1 MLNFTN
7 NKFIKIMRPPL
18 VYTLIFILIYSCSKP
33 ESFNDLPAQQYA
45 LSPGLNVESSY
56 LKDQLISFNMI
67 DSEGNNITS
76 STSFIVDNQLINGN
90 TISYDELGN
99 HEVYA
104 DYTIDSQIN
113 STDLIGF
120 NIVEPI
126 NKVVVE
132 DYTGTWCGYCPPVA
146 HAIYELKEVYDN
158 IISVGIHNNDELT
171 IDQESDL
178 RSELGISGFPS
189 ARLNRTIS
197 WLDPYQISDVNSL
210 LSEENHVAISINS
223 TLENIELGVDLRIV
237 SNVELVNH
245 KLVIYL
251 VESNLI
257 YDQSNYFNYVEDSY
271 FYNLGNPI
279 ENYSH
284 QDVLRKSITNIS
296 GNVLDI
302 IQPLN
307 DYKFNFNVQINPD
320 FVVENL
326 AIVAI
331 VVDSNNNAINSQLGA
346 VNSFQDFN

>member
-1 MLNFTN
+1 
-7 NKFIKIMRPPL
+7 
-18 VYTLIFILIYSCSKP
+18 
-33 ESFNDLPAQQYA
+33 
-45 LSPGLNVESSY
+45 
-56 LKDQLISFNMI
+56 MI

-76 STSFIVDNQLINGN
+76 GTSFTVDNQLINGN
-90 TISYDELGN
+90 TISYDEIGSHDVSAN
-99 HEVYA
+99 
-104 DYTIDSQIN
+104 YTIDSQN
-113 STDLIGF
+113 YNTDLIVF

-126 NKVVVE
+126 NKVIVE

-197 WLDPYQISDVNSL
+197 WFDPYQISDVNSL
-210 LSEENHVAISINS
+210 LSEENNVAISIKS
-223 TLENIELGVDLRIV
+223 ALENIDLEVNLRIV

-296 GNVLDI
+296 GNALDL
-302 IQPLN
+302 IQPLT
-307 DYKFNFNVQINPD
+307 DYKFNFNVEISPD
-320 FVVENL
+320 FVQENL
-326 AIVAI
+326 AIVAM
-331 VVDSNNNAINSQLGA
+331 VVDSNNNAINSQFSE

>member
-1 MLNFTN
+1 
-7 NKFIKIMRPPL
+7 MRSPL
-18 VYTLIFILIYSCSKP
+18 LYTLIFILIYSCSKP
-33 ESFNDLPAQQYA
+33 ESFSDLTVQQNS
-45 LSPGLNVESSY
+45 LIPGLNVESSY

-76 STSFIVDNQLINGN
+76 GTSFTVDNQLINGN
-90 TISYDELGN
+90 TISYDEIGSHYVSAN
-99 HEVYA
+99 
-104 DYTIDSQIN
+104 YTIDSQN
-113 STDLIGF
+113 YSTDLIVF
-120 NIVEPI
+120 DIVEPI
-126 NKVVVE
+126 NKVIVE

-197 WLDPYQISDVNSL
+197 WFDPYQISEVNSL
-210 LSEENHVAISINS
+210 LSEENNVAISIKS
-223 TLENIELGVDLRIV
+223 ALENIDLEVNLRIV

-296 GNVLDI
+296 GNTLDL
-302 IQPLN
+302 IQPLT
-307 DYKFNFNVQINPD
+307 DYKFNFNVEISPD
-320 FVVENL
+320 FVQENL

-331 VVDSNNNAINSQLGA
+331 IVDSNNNAINSQFSE

>member
-1 MLNFTN
+1 
-7 NKFIKIMRPPL
+7 MRSPL
-18 VYTLIFILIYSCSKP
+18 LYTLIFILIYSCSKP
-33 ESFNDLPAQQYA
+33 ESFSDLTVQQNS
-45 LSPGLNVESSY
+45 LIPGLNVESSY

-76 STSFIVDNQLINGN
+76 GTSFTVDNQLINGN
-90 TISYDELGN
+90 TISYDEIGSHN
-99 HEVYA
+99 VSA
-104 DYTIDSQIN
+104 NYTIDSQN
-113 STDLIGF
+113 YSTDLKVF

-126 NKVVVE
+126 NKVIVE

-197 WLDPYQISDVNSL
+197 WFDPYQISEVNSL
-210 LSEENHVAISINS
+210 LSEENNVAISIKS
-223 TLENIELGVDLRIV
+223 ALENIDLEVNLRIV

-296 GNVLDI
+296 GNTLDL
-302 IQPLN
+302 IQPLT
-307 DYKFNFNVQINPD
+307 DYKFNFNVEISPD
-320 FVVENL
+320 FVQENL
-326 AIVAI
+326 AIVAMI
-331 VVDSNNNAINSQLGA
+331 VDSNNNAINSQFSE

>member
-1 MLNFTN
+1 
-7 NKFIKIMRPPL
+7 MRHSL
-18 VYTLIFILIYSCSKP
+18 VYTLIFICFYTCSKP
-33 ESFNDLPAQQYA
+33 ESFNDLQVQQYN
-45 LSPGLNVESSY
+45 LIPGLNVESSY
-56 LKDQLISFNMI
+56 LKDQLISFEMI
-67 DSEGNNITS
+67 DIDGNNITS
-76 STSFIVDNQLINGN
+76 STSFIVNNQLINGN
-90 TISYDELGN
+90 TISYDNIGT

-104 DYTIDSQIN
+104 DYLIDSQN
-113 STDLIGF
+113 YSTDSKGF
-120 NIVEPI
+120 NIVKPI
-126 NKVVVE
+126 NKVIIE

-146 HAIYELKEVYDN
+146 NAIYELKEVYDN
-158 IISVGIHNNDELT
+158 IISVGIHNNDQLT

-197 WLDPYQISDVNSL
+197 WLDPYQLSEVNSL
-210 LSEENHVAISINS
+210 LSEENNVAISINS
-223 TLENIELGVDLRIV
+223 TLENVELGVDLRIV

-257 YDQSNYFNYVEDSY
+257 YDQANYFNYVEGSY

-296 GNVLDI
+296 GNILEVI
-302 IQPLN
+302 EPLT
-307 DYKFNFNVQINPD
+307 DYKYNFDIELNPD
-320 FVVENL
+320 FAVENL

-331 VVDSNNNAINSQLGA
+331 VVDSNNNAINSQFGE

>member
-1 MLNFTN
+1 
-7 NKFIKIMRPPL
+7 MRSPL
-18 VYTLIFILIYSCSKP
+18 LYTLIFILIYSCSKP
-33 ESFNDLPAQQYA
+33 ESFSDLIVQQNS
-45 LSPGLNVESSY
+45 LIPGLNVESSY

-76 STSFIVDNQLINGN
+76 STSFTVDNQLINGN
-90 TISYDELGN
+90 TISYDEIGSHDVSAN
-99 HEVYA
+99 
-104 DYTIDSQIN
+104 YTIDSQN
-113 STDLIGF
+113 YSTDLIVF

-126 NKVVVE
+126 NKVIVE

-197 WLDPYQISDVNSL
+197 WFDPYEISEVNSL
-210 LSEENHVAISINS
+210 LSEENNVAISIKS
-223 TLENIELGVDLRIV
+223 ALENIDLEVNLRIV

-296 GNVLDI
+296 GNTLDL
-302 IQPLN
+302 IQPLT
-307 DYKFNFNVQINPD
+307 DYKFNFNVEISPD
-320 FVVENL
+320 FVQENL
-326 AIVAI
+326 AIVAM
-331 VVDSNNNAINSQLGA
+331 VVDSNNNAINSQFSE

>member
-1 MLNFTN
+1 
-7 NKFIKIMRPPL
+7 MRSPL
-18 VYTLIFILIYSCSKP
+18 LYTLIFILIYSCSKP
-33 ESFNDLPAQQYA
+33 ESFSDLTVQQNS
-45 LSPGLNVESSY
+45 LIPGLNVESSY

-76 STSFIVDNQLINGN
+76 GTSFTVDNQLINGN
-90 TISYDELGN
+90 TISYDEIGSHYVSAN
-99 HEVYA
+99 
-104 DYTIDSQIN
+104 YTIDSQN
-113 STDLIGF
+113 YSTDLIVF
-120 NIVEPI
+120 DIVEPI
-126 NKVVVE
+126 NKVIVE

-197 WLDPYQISDVNSL
+197 WFDPYQILEVNSL
-210 LSEENHVAISINS
+210 LSEENNVAISIKS
-223 TLENIELGVDLRIV
+223 ALENIDLEVNLRIV

-296 GNVLDI
+296 GNTLDL
-302 IQPLN
+302 IQPLT
-307 DYKFNFNVQINPD
+307 DYKFNFNVEISPD
-320 FVVENL
+320 FVQENL
-326 AIVAI
+326 AIVAM
-331 VVDSNNNAINSQLGA
+331 VVDSNNNAINSQFSE

>member
-1 MLNFTN
+1 
-7 NKFIKIMRPPL
+7 MRSPL
-18 VYTLIFILIYSCSKP
+18 LYTLIFILIYSCSKP
-33 ESFNDLPAQQYA
+33 ESFSDLSVQQNS
-45 LSPGLNVESSY
+45 LIPGLNVESSY

-90 TISYDELGN
+90 TISYDEIGSHDVSAN
-99 HEVYA
+99 
-104 DYTIDSQIN
+104 YTIDSQN
-113 STDLIGF
+113 YSTDLIVF

-126 NKVVVE
+126 NKVIVE

-197 WLDPYQISDVNSL
+197 WFDPYQISEVNSL
-210 LSEENHVAISINS
+210 LSEENNVAISIKS
-223 TLENIELGVDLRIV
+223 ELENIDLEVKLRIV

-251 VESNLI
+251 LESNLI

-296 GNVLDI
+296 GNTLDL
-302 IQPLN
+302 IQPLT
-307 DYKFNFNVQINPD
+307 DYKFNFNVEISPD
-320 FVVENL
+320 FVQENL

-331 VVDSNNNAINSQLGA
+331 IVDSNNNAINSQFSE

>member
-67 DSEGNNITS
+67 DYEGNNITS

-104 DYTIDSQIN
+104 DYTIDSQIY

-197 WLDPYQISDVNSL
+197 WLDPYHISDVNSL
-210 LSEENHVAISINS
+210 LSEENDVAISINS
-223 TLENIELGVDLRIV
+223 NLENIELGIDLRIV

>member
-104 DYTIDSQIN
+104 DYTIDSQIY

-197 WLDPYQISDVNSL
+197 WLDPYHISDLNSL
-210 LSEENHVAISINS
+210 LSEENDVAISINS
-223 TLENIELGVDLRIV
+223 NLENIELGIDLRIV

>member
-1 MLNFTN
+1 
-7 NKFIKIMRPPL
+7 MRPPL
-18 VYTLIFILIYSCSKP
+18 LYTLIFILIYSCSKP
-33 ESFNDLPAQQYA
+33 ESFSDLIVQQNS
-45 LSPGLNVESSY
+45 LIPGLNVELSY

-76 STSFIVDNQLINGN
+76 NTSFTVDNQLINGN
-90 TISYDELGN
+90 TISYDEIGSHDVSAN
-99 HEVYA
+99 
-104 DYTIDSQIN
+104 YTIDSQN
-113 STDLIGF
+113 YSTDLIVF

-126 NKVVVE
+126 NKVIVE

-197 WLDPYQISDVNSL
+197 WFDPYQISEVNSL
-210 LSEENHVAISINS
+210 LSEENNVAISIKS
-223 TLENIELGVDLRIV
+223 ALENIDLEVNLRIV

-296 GNVLDI
+296 GNTLDL
-302 IQPLN
+302 IQPLT
-307 DYKFNFNVQINPD
+307 DYKFNFNVEISPD
-320 FVVENL
+320 FVQENL
-326 AIVAI
+326 AIVAM
-331 VVDSNNNAINSQLGA
+331 VVDSNNNAINSQFSE

>member
-67 DSEGNNITS
+67 DYEGNNITS

-104 DYTIDSQIN
+104 DYTIDSQIY

-307 DYKFNFNVQINPD
+307 DYKFNFNVQINAD

>member
-1 MLNFTN
+1 
-7 NKFIKIMRPPL
+7 MRSPL
-18 VYTLIFILIYSCSKP
+18 LYTLIFILIYSCSKP
-33 ESFNDLPAQQYA
+33 ESFSDLTVQQNS
-45 LSPGLNVESSY
+45 LIPGLNVESSY

-76 STSFIVDNQLINGN
+76 GTSFTVDNQLINGN
-90 TISYDELGN
+90 TISYDEIGSHDVSAN
-99 HEVYA
+99 
-104 DYTIDSQIN
+104 YTIDSQN
-113 STDLIGF
+113 YSTDLIVF

-126 NKVVVE
+126 NKVIVE

-146 HAIYELKEVYDN
+146 HAIYELKEVFDN

-197 WLDPYQISDVNSL
+197 WFDPYQISDVNSL
-210 LSEENHVAISINS
+210 LSEENNVAISIKS
-223 TLENIELGVDLRIV
+223 ALENIDLEVNLRIV

-296 GNVLDI
+296 GNALDL
-302 IQPLN
+302 IQPLT
-307 DYKFNFNVQINPD
+307 DYKFNFNVEISPD
-320 FVVENL
+320 FVQENL
-326 AIVAI
+326 AIVAM
-331 VVDSNNNAINSQLGA
+331 VVDSNNNAINSQFSE

>member
-1 MLNFTN
+1 
-7 NKFIKIMRPPL
+7 MRSPL
-18 VYTLIFILIYSCSKP
+18 LHTLIFILIYSCSKP
-33 ESFNDLPAQQYA
+33 ESFSDLTVQQNS
-45 LSPGLNVESSY
+45 LIPGLNVESSY

-76 STSFIVDNQLINGN
+76 GTSFTVDNQLINGN
-90 TISYDELGN
+90 TISYDEIGSHDVSAN
-99 HEVYA
+99 
-104 DYTIDSQIN
+104 YTIDSQN
-113 STDLIGF
+113 YSTDLIVF

-126 NKVVVE
+126 NKVIVE

-197 WLDPYQISDVNSL
+197 WFDPYQISDVNSL
-210 LSEENHVAISINS
+210 LSEENNVAISIKS
-223 TLENIELGVDLRIV
+223 ALENIDLEVNLRIV

-296 GNVLDI
+296 GNALDL
-302 IQPLN
+302 IQPLT
-307 DYKFNFNVQINPD
+307 DYKFNFNVEISPD
-320 FVVENL
+320 FVQENL
-326 AIVAI
+326 AIVAM
-331 VVDSNNNAINSQLGA
+331 VVDSNNNAINSQFSE

>member
-1 MLNFTN
+1 
-7 NKFIKIMRPPL
+7 MRPPL

-104 DYTIDSQIN
+104 DYTIDSQIY

-210 LSEENHVAISINS
+210 LSEENDVAISINS

-257 YDQSNYFNYVEDSY
+257 YDQSNYFNYVD
-271 FYNLGNPI
+271 
-279 ENYSH
+279 
-284 QDVLRKSITNIS
+284 K
-296 GNVLDI
+296 
-302 IQPLN
+302 
-307 DYKFNFNVQINPD
+307 
-320 FVVENL
+320 
-326 AIVAI
+326 
-331 VVDSNNNAINSQLGA
+331 
-346 VNSFQDFN
+346 

>member
-1 MLNFTN
+1 
-7 NKFIKIMRPPL
+7 MRSPL
-18 VYTLIFILIYSCSKP
+18 LYTLIFILIYSCSKP
-33 ESFNDLPAQQYA
+33 ESFSDLTVQQNS
-45 LSPGLNVESSY
+45 LIPVLNVESSY

-76 STSFIVDNQLINGN
+76 STSFTVDNQLINGN
-90 TISYDELGN
+90 TISYDEIGSHYVSAN
-99 HEVYA
+99 
-104 DYTIDSQIN
+104 YTIDSQN
-113 STDLIGF
+113 YSTDLIVF

-126 NKVVVE
+126 NKVIVE

-197 WLDPYQISDVNSL
+197 WFDPYQISDVNSL
-210 LSEENHVAISINS
+210 LSEENNVAISVKS
-223 TLENIELGVDLRIV
+223 ALENIDLEVNLRIV

-296 GNVLDI
+296 GNALDL
-302 IQPLN
+302 IQPLT
-307 DYKFNFNVQINPD
+307 DYKFNFNVEISPD
-320 FVVENL
+320 FVQENL

-331 VVDSNNNAINSQLGA
+331 IVDSDNNAINSQFSE

>member
-1 MLNFTN
+1 
-7 NKFIKIMRPPL
+7 MRSPL
-18 VYTLIFILIYSCSKP
+18 LYTLIFILIYSCSKP
-33 ESFNDLPAQQYA
+33 ESFSDLTVQQNS
-45 LSPGLNVESSY
+45 LIPGLNVESSY

-76 STSFIVDNQLINGN
+76 GTSFTVDNQLINGN
-90 TISYDELGN
+90 TISYDEIGSHYVSAN
-99 HEVYA
+99 
-104 DYTIDSQIN
+104 YTIDSQN
-113 STDLIGF
+113 YSTDLIVF

-126 NKVVVE
+126 NKVIVE

-197 WLDPYQISDVNSL
+197 WFDPYQISDVNSL
-210 LSEENHVAISINS
+210 LSEENNVAISIKS
-223 TLENIELGVDLRIV
+223 ALENIDLEVNLRIV

-296 GNVLDI
+296 GNALNV
-302 IQPLN
+302 IQPLT
-307 DYKFNFNVQINPD
+307 DYKFNFNVEISPD
-320 FVVENL
+320 FVQENL

-331 VVDSNNNAINSQLGA
+331 IVDSDNNAINSQFSE

>member
-1 MLNFTN
+1 
-7 NKFIKIMRPPL
+7 MRSPL
-18 VYTLIFILIYSCSKP
+18 LYTLIFILIYSCSKP
-33 ESFNDLPAQQYA
+33 ESFSDLIVQQNS
-45 LSPGLNVESSY
+45 LIPGLNVESSY

-76 STSFIVDNQLINGN
+76 GTSFTVDNQLINGN
-90 TISYDELGN
+90 TISYDEIGSHN
-99 HEVYA
+99 VSA
-104 DYTIDSQIN
+104 NYTIDSQN
-113 STDLIGF
+113 YSTDLIVF

-126 NKVVVE
+126 NKVIVE

-197 WLDPYQISDVNSL
+197 WFDPYQISEVNSL
-210 LSEENHVAISINS
+210 LSEENNVAISIKS
-223 TLENIELGVDLRIV
+223 TLENIDLEVNLRIV

-296 GNVLDI
+296 GNTLDL
-302 IQPLN
+302 IQPLT
-307 DYKFNFNVQINPD
+307 DYKFNFNVEISPD
-320 FVVENL
+320 FVQENL
-326 AIVAI
+326 AIVAM
-331 VVDSNNNAINSQLGA
+331 VVDSNNNAINSQFSE

>member
-1 MLNFTN
+1 
-7 NKFIKIMRPPL
+7 MRHSL
-18 VYTLIFILIYSCSKP
+18 VYTLIFICFYTCSKP
-33 ESFNDLPAQQYA
+33 ESFNDLQVQQYN
-45 LSPGLNVESSY
+45 LIPGLNVESSY
-56 LKDQLISFNMI
+56 LKDQLISFEMI
-67 DSEGNNITS
+67 DIDGNNITS
-76 STSFIVDNQLINGN
+76 STSFIVNNQLINGN
-90 TISYDELGN
+90 TISYDNIGT

-104 DYTIDSQIN
+104 DYSIDSQN
-113 STDLIGF
+113 YSTDSKGF
-120 NIVEPI
+120 SIVEPI
-126 NKVVVE
+126 NKVIVE

-146 HAIYELKEVYDN
+146 NAIYELKEVYDN

-189 ARLNRTIS
+189 ARLNRTIL
-197 WLDPYQISDVNSL
+197 WLDPYQFSEVNSL
-210 LSEENHVAISINS
+210 LSEENNVAISINS
-223 TLENIELGVDLRIV
+223 TIENVELGVGLRIV

-257 YDQSNYFNYVEDSY
+257 YDQANYFNYVEDSY

-296 GNVLDI
+296 GNILEV
-302 IQPLN
+302 IQPLT
-307 DYKFNFNVQINPD
+307 DYKFNFNMELNPD

-331 VVDSNNNAINSQLGA
+331 VVDSNNNAINSQYGE

>member
-1 MLNFTN
+1 
-7 NKFIKIMRPPL
+7 
-18 VYTLIFILIYSCSKP
+18 VYTLIFICFYTCSKP
-33 ESFNDLPAQQYA
+33 ESFNDLQVQQYN
-45 LSPGLNVESSY
+45 LIPGLNVESSY
-56 LKDQLISFNMI
+56 LKDQLISFEMI
-67 DSEGNNITS
+67 DIDGNNITS
-76 STSFIVDNQLINGN
+76 STSFIVNNQLINGN
-90 TISYDELGN
+90 TTSYDNIGT

-104 DYTIDSQIN
+104 DYSIDSQN
-113 STDLIGF
+113 YSTDSKGF

-126 NKVVVE
+126 NKVIVE

-146 HAIYELKEVYDN
+146 NAIYELKEVYDN

-189 ARLNRTIS
+189 ARLNRTIL
-197 WLDPYQISDVNSL
+197 WLDPYQFSEVNSL
-210 LSEENHVAISINS
+210 LSEENNVAISINS
-223 TLENIELGVDLRIV
+223 TIENVELGVGLRIV

-257 YDQSNYFNYVEDSY
+257 YDQANYFNYVEDSY

-296 GNVLDI
+296 GNILEV
-302 IQPLN
+302 IQPLT
-307 DYKFNFNVQINPD
+307 DYKFNFNMELNPD

-331 VVDSNNNAINSQLGA
+331 VVDSNNNAINSQYGE

>member
-1 MLNFTN
+1 
-7 NKFIKIMRPPL
+7 MRSPL
-18 VYTLIFILIYSCSKP
+18 LYTLIFILIYSCSKS
-33 ESFNDLPAQQYA
+33 ESFTDLTVQQNS
-45 LSPGLNVESSY
+45 LIPGLNVESSY

-76 STSFIVDNQLINGN
+76 STSFTVDNQLINGN
-90 TISYDELGN
+90 TISYDEIGSHDVSAN
-99 HEVYA
+99 
-104 DYTIDSQIN
+104 YTIDSQN
-113 STDLIGF
+113 YSTDLIVF

-126 NKVVVE
+126 NKVIVE

-197 WLDPYQISDVNSL
+197 WFDPYQISEVNSL
-210 LSEENHVAISINS
+210 LSEENNVAISIKS
-223 TLENIELGVDLRIV
+223 ALENIDLEVNLRIV

-296 GNVLDI
+296 GNTLDL
-302 IQPLN
+302 IQPLT
-307 DYKFNFNVQINPD
+307 DYKFNFNVEISPD
-320 FVVENL
+320 FVQENL
-326 AIVAI
+326 AIVAM
-331 VVDSNNNAINSQLGA
+331 VVDSNNNAINSQFSE

>member
-1 MLNFTN
+1 
-7 NKFIKIMRPPL
+7 MRPFL
-18 VYTLIFILIYSCSKP
+18 LYTLIFICFYTCSKP
-33 ESFNDLPAQQYA
+33 ESFNDLQVQQYN
-45 LSPGLNVESSY
+45 LIPGLNVESSY
-56 LKDQLISFNMI
+56 LKDQLISFEMI
-67 DSEGNNITS
+67 DIDGNNITS
-76 STSFIVDNQLINGN
+76 STSFIVNNQLINGN
-90 TISYDELGN
+90 TTSYDNIGT

-104 DYTIDSQIN
+104 DYSIDSQN
-113 STDLIGF
+113 YSTDSKGF
-120 NIVEPI
+120 SIVEPI
-126 NKVVVE
+126 NKVIVE

-146 HAIYELKEVYDN
+146 NAIYELKEVYDN

-171 IDQESDL
+171 IVQESDL

-197 WLDPYQISDVNSL
+197 WLDPYQFSEVNSL
-210 LSEENHVAISINS
+210 LSEENNVAISINS
-223 TLENIELGVDLRIV
+223 TLENVELGVDLRIV

-257 YDQSNYFNYVEDSY
+257 YDQANYFNYVEGSY

-296 GNVLDI
+296 GNILEL
-302 IQPLN
+302 IQPLT
-307 DYKFNFNVQINPD
+307 DYKYNFNIELNPD
-320 FVVENL
+320 FAVENL

-331 VVDSNNNAINSQLGA
+331 VVDSNNNAINSQYGE

>member
-104 DYTIDSQIN
+104 DYTIDSQIY

-120 NIVEPI
+120 NIVEPV

-245 KLVIYL
+245 KLIIYL

-296 GNVLDI
+296 GNALDI

>member
-1 MLNFTN
+1 
-7 NKFIKIMRPPL
+7 MRSPL
-18 VYTLIFILIYSCSKP
+18 LYTLIFILIYSCSKP
-33 ESFNDLPAQQYA
+33 ESFSDLTFQQNS
-45 LSPGLNVESSY
+45 LIPGLNVESSY

-90 TISYDELGN
+90 TISYDEIGSHN
-99 HEVYA
+99 VSA
-104 DYTIDSQIN
+104 NYTIDSQN
-113 STDLIGF
+113 YTTDLKVF

-126 NKVVVE
+126 NKVIVE

-197 WLDPYQISDVNSL
+197 WFDPYQISEVTSL
-210 LSEENHVAISINS
+210 LSEENNVAISIKS
-223 TLENIELGVDLRIV
+223 ALENIDLEVNLRIV

-296 GNVLDI
+296 GNTLDL
-302 IQPLN
+302 IQPLT
-307 DYKFNFNVQINPD
+307 DYKFNFNVEISPD
-320 FVVENL
+320 FVQENL

-331 VVDSNNNAINSQLGA
+331 IVDSNNNAINSQFSE

>member
-1 MLNFTN
+1 
-7 NKFIKIMRPPL
+7 MRHL
-18 VYTLIFILIYSCSKP
+18 LLYTLIFICFYTCSKP
-33 ESFNDLPAQQYA
+33 ESFNDLQVQQYN
-45 LSPGLNVESSY
+45 LIPGLNVESSY
-56 LKDQLISFNMI
+56 LKNQLISFEMI
-67 DSEGNNITS
+67 DIDGNNITS
-76 STSFIVDNQLINGN
+76 STSFIVNNQLINGN
-90 TISYDELGN
+90 TISYDIIGI

-104 DYTIDSQIN
+104 DYSIDSQN
-113 STDLIGF
+113 YSTDSKGF

-126 NKVVVE
+126 NKVIVE

-146 HAIYELKEVYDN
+146 NAIYELKEVYDN

-197 WLDPYQISDVNSL
+197 WLDPYQFSEVNSL
-210 LSEENHVAISINS
+210 LSEENNVAISINS
-223 TLENIELGVDLRIV
+223 TLENVELEVGLRIV

-251 VESNLI
+251 VESNLV
-257 YDQSNYFNYVEDSY
+257 YDQANYFNYVEDSY

-296 GNVLDI
+296 GNILEL
-302 IQPLN
+302 IQPLT
-307 DYKFNFNVQINPD
+307 DYKFNFNVELNPD

-331 VVDSNNNAINSQLGA
+331 VVDSNNNAINSQYGE

>member
-271 FYNLGNPI
+271 FFNIGNPI

-284 QDVLRKSITNIS
+284 QDVLRKTITNIT
-296 GNVLDI
+296 GNVLNI

>member
-1 MLNFTN
+1 
-7 NKFIKIMRPPL
+7 MRSPL
-18 VYTLIFILIYSCSKP
+18 LYTLIFILIYSCSKS
-33 ESFNDLPAQQYA
+33 ESFSDLTVQQNS
-45 LSPGLNVESSY
+45 LIPGLNVESSY

-76 STSFIVDNQLINGN
+76 GTSFTVDNQLINGN
-90 TISYDELGN
+90 TISYDEIGSHDVSAN
-99 HEVYA
+99 
-104 DYTIDSQIN
+104 YTIDSQN
-113 STDLIGF
+113 YSTDLIVF

-126 NKVVVE
+126 NKVIVE

-197 WLDPYQISDVNSL
+197 WFDPYQISDVNSL
-210 LSEENHVAISINS
+210 LSEENNVAISIKS
-223 TLENIELGVDLRIV
+223 ALENIDLEVNLRIV

-296 GNVLDI
+296 GNALDL
-302 IQPLN
+302 IQPLT
-307 DYKFNFNVQINPD
+307 DYKFNFNVEISPD
-320 FVVENL
+320 FVQENL
-326 AIVAI
+326 AIVAM
-331 VVDSNNNAINSQLGA
+331 VVDSNNNAINSQFSE

>member
-1 MLNFTN
+1 
-7 NKFIKIMRPPL
+7 MRHSL
-18 VYTLIFILIYSCSKP
+18 VYTLIFICFYTCSKP
-33 ESFNDLPAQQYA
+33 ESFNDLQVQQYN
-45 LSPGLNVESSY
+45 LIPGLNVESSY
-56 LKDQLISFNMI
+56 LKDQLISFEMI
-67 DSEGNNITS
+67 DIDGNNITS
-76 STSFIVDNQLINGN
+76 STSFVVNNQLINGN
-90 TISYDELGN
+90 TISYDNIGT

-104 DYTIDSQIN
+104 DYSIDSQN
-113 STDLIGF
+113 YSTDSKGF

-126 NKVVVE
+126 NKVIVE

-146 HAIYELKEVYDN
+146 NAIYELKEVYDN

-189 ARLNRTIS
+189 ARLNRTIL
-197 WLDPYQISDVNSL
+197 WLDPYQFSEVNSL
-210 LSEENHVAISINS
+210 LSEENNVAISINS
-223 TLENIELGVDLRIV
+223 TLENVELGVDLRIV

-257 YDQSNYFNYVEDSY
+257 YDQANYFNYVEDSY

-296 GNVLDI
+296 GNILEV
-302 IQPLN
+302 IQPLT
-307 DYKFNFNVQINPD
+307 DYKFNFNMELNPD

-331 VVDSNNNAINSQLGA
+331 VVDSNNNAINSQYGE

>member
-1 MLNFTN
+1 
-7 NKFIKIMRPPL
+7 MRHSL
-18 VYTLIFILIYSCSKP
+18 VYTLIFICFYTCSKP
-33 ESFNDLPAQQYA
+33 ESFNDLQVQQYN
-45 LSPGLNVESSY
+45 LIPGLNVESSY
-56 LKDQLISFNMI
+56 LKDQLISFEMI
-67 DSEGNNITS
+67 DIDGNNITS
-76 STSFIVDNQLINGN
+76 STSFIVNNQLINGN
-90 TISYDELGN
+90 TISYDNIGT

-104 DYTIDSQIN
+104 DYSIDSQN
-113 STDLIGF
+113 YSTDSKGF
-120 NIVEPI
+120 SIVEPI
-126 NKVVVE
+126 NKVIVE

-146 HAIYELKEVYDN
+146 NAIYELKEVYDN

-197 WLDPYQISDVNSL
+197 WLDPYQFSEVNSL
-210 LSEENHVAISINS
+210 LSEENNVAISINS
-223 TLENIELGVDLRIV
+223 TLENVELGVGLRIV

-257 YDQSNYFNYVEDSY
+257 YDQANYFNYVEDSY

-296 GNVLDI
+296 GNILEV
-302 IQPLN
+302 IQPLT
-307 DYKFNFNVQINPD
+307 DYKFNFNVELNPD

-331 VVDSNNNAINSQLGA
+331 VVDSNNNAINSQYGE

>member
-1 MLNFTN
+1 
-7 NKFIKIMRPPL
+7 
-18 VYTLIFILIYSCSKP
+18 
-33 ESFNDLPAQQYA
+33 
-45 LSPGLNVESSY
+45 
-56 LKDQLISFNMI
+56 
-67 DSEGNNITS
+67 
-76 STSFIVDNQLINGN
+76 VDNQLINGN
-90 TISYDELGN
+90 TISYDEIGSHDVSAN
-99 HEVYA
+99 
-104 DYTIDSQIN
+104 YTIDSQN
-113 STDLIGF
+113 YSTDLIVF

-126 NKVVVE
+126 NKVIVE

-197 WLDPYQISDVNSL
+197 WFDPYQISEVNSL
-210 LSEENHVAISINS
+210 LSEENNVAISIKS
-223 TLENIELGVDLRIV
+223 ALENIDLEVNLRIV

-296 GNVLDI
+296 GNTLDL
-302 IQPLN
+302 IQPLT
-307 DYKFNFNVQINPD
+307 DYKFNFNVEISPD
-320 FVVENL
+320 FVQENL

-331 VVDSNNNAINSQLGA
+331 IVDSNNNAINSQFSE

>member
-1 MLNFTN
+1 
-7 NKFIKIMRPPL
+7 MRSPL
-18 VYTLIFILIYSCSKP
+18 LYTLIFILIYSCSKP
-33 ESFNDLPAQQYA
+33 ESFSDLPVQQNS
-45 LSPGLNVESSY
+45 LIPGLNVESSY

-76 STSFIVDNQLINGN
+76 STSFTVDNQLINGN
-90 TISYDELGN
+90 TISYDEIGSHDVSAN
-99 HEVYA
+99 
-104 DYTIDSQIN
+104 YTIDSQN
-113 STDLIGF
+113 YSTDLIVF

-126 NKVVVE
+126 NKVIVE

-197 WLDPYQISDVNSL
+197 WFDPYQISDVNSL
-210 LSEENHVAISINS
+210 LSEENNVAISIKS
-223 TLENIELGVDLRIV
+223 ALENIDLEVNLRIV

-296 GNVLDI
+296 GNTLDL
-302 IQPLN
+302 IQPLT
-307 DYKFNFNVQINPD
+307 DYKFNFNVEISPD
-320 FVVENL
+320 FVQENL
-326 AIVAI
+326 AIVAM
-331 VVDSNNNAINSQLGA
+331 VVDSNNNAINSQFSE

>member
-1 MLNFTN
+1 
-7 NKFIKIMRPPL
+7 MRSPIL
-18 VYTLIFILIYSCSKP
+18 YTLIFILIYSCSKP
-33 ESFNDLPAQQYA
+33 ESFSDLTVQQNS
-45 LSPGLNVESSY
+45 LIPGLNVESSY

-76 STSFIVDNQLINGN
+76 GTSFTVDNQLINGN
-90 TISYDELGN
+90 TISYDEIGSHYVSAN
-99 HEVYA
+99 
-104 DYTIDSQIN
+104 YTIDSQN
-113 STDLIGF
+113 YSTDLIVF
-120 NIVEPI
+120 DIVEPI
-126 NKVVVE
+126 NKVIVE

-197 WLDPYQISDVNSL
+197 WFDPYQISEVNSL
-210 LSEENHVAISINS
+210 LSEENNVAISIKS
-223 TLENIELGVDLRIV
+223 ALENIDLEVNLRIV

-296 GNVLDI
+296 GNALDL
-302 IQPLN
+302 IQPLT
-307 DYKFNFNVQINPD
+307 DYKFNFNVEISQD
-320 FVVENL
+320 FVQENL
-326 AIVAI
+326 AIVAM
-331 VVDSNNNAINSQLGA
+331 VVDSNNNAINSQFSE

>member
-1 MLNFTN
+1 
-7 NKFIKIMRPPL
+7 MRPSL

-33 ESFNDLPAQQYA
+33 ESFGDLTVQQNS
-45 LSPGLNVESSY
+45 LIPGLNVESSY

-76 STSFIVDNQLINGN
+76 NTSFTVDNQLINGN
-90 TISYDELGN
+90 TISYDEIGSHDVSAN
-99 HEVYA
+99 
-104 DYTIDSQIN
+104 YTIDSQN
-113 STDLIGF
+113 YSTDLIVF

-126 NKVVVE
+126 NKVIVE

-197 WLDPYQISDVNSL
+197 WFDPYQISEVNSL
-210 LSEENHVAISINS
+210 LSEENNVAISIKS
-223 TLENIELGVDLRIV
+223 ALENIDLEVNLRIV

-257 YDQSNYFNYVEDSY
+257 YDQSNYFNYVDDSY

-296 GNVLDI
+296 GNTLDL
-302 IQPLN
+302 IQPLT
-307 DYKFNFNVQINPD
+307 DYKFNFNVEISPD
-320 FVVENL
+320 FVQENL
-326 AIVAI
+326 AIVAM
-331 VVDSNNNAINSQLGA
+331 VVDSNNNAINSQFSE

>member
-1 MLNFTN
+1 
-7 NKFIKIMRPPL
+7 MRSPL
-18 VYTLIFILIYSCSKP
+18 LYTLIFILIYSCSKP
-33 ESFNDLPAQQYA
+33 ESFSDLSVQQNS
-45 LSPGLNVESSY
+45 LIPGLNVESSY

-67 DSEGNNITS
+67 DSGGNNITS
-76 STSFIVDNQLINGN
+76 STSFVVDNQLINGN
-90 TISYDELGN
+90 TISYDEIGSHDVSAN
-99 HEVYA
+99 
-104 DYTIDSQIN
+104 YTIDSQN
-113 STDLIGF
+113 YSTDLIVF

-197 WLDPYQISDVNSL
+197 WFDPYQISEVNSL
-210 LSEENHVAISINS
+210 LSEENNVAISIKS
-223 TLENIELGVDLRIV
+223 ELENIDLEVKLRIV

-251 VESNLI
+251 LESNLI

-284 QDVLRKSITNIS
+284 LDVLRKSITNIS
-296 GNVLDI
+296 GNTLDL
-302 IQPLN
+302 IQPLT
-307 DYKFNFNVQINPD
+307 DYKFNFNVEISPD
-320 FVVENL
+320 FVQENL
-326 AIVAI
+326 AIVAMI
-331 VVDSNNNAINSQLGA
+331 VDSNNNAINSQFSE

>member
-1 MLNFTN
+1 
-7 NKFIKIMRPPL
+7 MRSPL
-18 VYTLIFILIYSCSKP
+18 LYTLIFILIYSCSKP
-33 ESFNDLPAQQYA
+33 ESFSDLIVQQNS
-45 LSPGLNVESSY
+45 LIPGLNVESSY

-76 STSFIVDNQLINGN
+76 GTSFTVDNQLINGN
-90 TISYDELGN
+90 TISYDEIGSHDVSAN
-99 HEVYA
+99 
-104 DYTIDSQIN
+104 YTIDSQN
-113 STDLIGF
+113 YSTDLIVF

-126 NKVVVE
+126 NKVIVE

-197 WLDPYQISDVNSL
+197 WFDPYQISDVNSL
-210 LSEENHVAISINS
+210 LSEENNVAISIKS
-223 TLENIELGVDLRIV
+223 ALENIDLEVNLRIV

-296 GNVLDI
+296 GNTLDL
-302 IQPLN
+302 IQPLT
-307 DYKFNFNVQINPD
+307 DYKFNFNVEISPD
-320 FVVENL
+320 FVQENL
-326 AIVAI
+326 AIVAM
-331 VVDSNNNAINSQLGA
+331 VVDSNNNAINSQFSE

>member
-104 DYTIDSQIN
+104 DYTIDSQIY